1 MIFTLLIINNTNL
14 FLESGRDDFLN
25 MLKGTA
31 RLEWS
36 TFCSFWKGKSIGKT
50 IKLRERKAETAAQKC
65 IIDCIVSE
73 LNFNKKRINENSFIL

>member
-1 MIFTLLIINNTNL
+1 
-14 FLESGRDDFLN
+14 

-50 IKLRERKAETAAQKC
+50 TKLRERKAEIAAQKKSLSENLKG
-65 IIDCIVSE
+65 IVNYFC
-73 LNFNKKRINENSFIL
+73 LK